1 VYYVAVSMDEF
12 IEGTDIYLCGGGIF
26 GSSSKS
32 LFLDLKESL
41 DFDSGFKILTYNIK
55 Y

>member
-1 VYYVAVSMDEF
+1 MDGF
-12 IEGTDIYLCGGGIF
+12 IEGWDIYLCGGGIF

-32 LFLDLKESL
+32 IFLDLKESL
-41 DFDSGFKILTYNIK
+41 DFDIGYKILTYNIK